1 MQATIEVSGLR
12 KRFGPTLALDGMS
25 FTVQPGQVTGFV
37 GPNGAGKST
46 TMRVILG
53 LDAADEG
60 KATVGGTSYASLRQ
74 PMRVIGSLLDAGA
87 LQPSR
92 SARNHLLWLAHSQG
106 LDARRVDEVIEQAGL
121 QGVARR
127 RAGGY
132 SLGMRQRLGI
142 AAAMLGNPAAIML
155 DEPFNGM
162 DPEGIVWMRGFLRSL
177 AAGGRAVLVSS
188 HLMSELQDT
197 ADHLVVVGR
206 GKVIADTTVASLLA
220 AASGDPV
227 TLRTSAR
234 PQAKAVLENAGATV
248 VASGQDVLTI
258 SGLAAERVVA
268 LLSAAGRAVLRGL
281 RAPGDPG
288 AGLYGAHQAGG
299 RVPPGRLRRR
309 RGAGGAAMTTQ
320 TISGPRPEAGPGD
333 GPRGGGFGSL
343 LRAEWT
349 KFRSVRGWVI
359 GMILAALLTIFLGVF
374 AAGNANIGCQI
385 NDGAIEIGE
394 SLPALHPARAGR
406 RDRH

>member
-1 MQATIEVSGLR
+1 MKATIEVNGVR
-12 KRFGPTLALDGMS
+12 KRFGPTLALDGIS
-25 FTVQPGQVTGFV
+25 FTVESGRVTGFV

-60 KATVGGTSYASLRQ
+60 KALVGGKPYTSLRQ
-74 PMRVIGSLLDAGA
+74 PMRVLGSLLDAGA

-106 LDARRVDEVIEQAGL
+106 VATRRVDEVIEQAGL
-121 QGVARR
+121 KGVARR

-142 AAAMLGNPAAIML
+142 AGALLGNPAAIML

-177 AAGGRAVLVSS
+177 AADGRAVLVSS
-188 HLMSELQDT
+188 HLMSELQDA

-220 AASGDPV
+220 AASGDRV

-234 PQAKAVLENAGATV
+234 PEAVTVLDRAGATV

-258 SGLAAERVVA
+258 SGLAPEQVVA
-268 LLSAAGRAVLRGL
+268 LLGEKAVPFSEVSAHRVTLEQAYLELTRQAVEFRPAGFDAD
-281 RAPGDPG
+281 A
-288 AGLYGAHQAGG
+288 AQE
-299 RVPPGRLRRR
+299 VPR
-309 RGAGGAAMTTQ
+309 
-320 TISGPRPEAGPGD
+320 
-333 GPRGGGFGSL
+333 
-343 LRAEWT
+343 
-349 KFRSVRGWVI
+349 
-359 GMILAALLTIFLGVF
+359 
-374 AAGNANIGCQI
+374 
-385 NDGAIEIGE
+385 
-394 SLPALHPARAGR
+394 
-406 RDRH
+406 